1 MPKLAII
8 AQPSLQISTITITIP
23 PPLSSQHPQKFHPL
37 PPPHSP
43 KTGNQHT
50 YLNTTINSTGLACSN
65 QVPQKRKRKPGTLD
79 TQRGVGAREQSSSDP
94 SELRGSPTA
103 ADGMCVFCSALL
115 CSALLSRK
123 LGLPVSSRV
132 HGADP
137 RGRAHHMCASR
148 SRSFFLL
155 RLGNCRLRNK
165 RGSSFVSIFHLGPL
179 PTHIHA
185 STTRPREW
193 SFPAF
198 LSGAGLEGG
207 VVSDVRILLS
217 SNYPPTRVIR
227 VIQEP
232 KSEPKWKA
240 RVTLRHDGERESWE
254 LISDHGYSS
263 QPCMRAHCVPSGR
276 SRSAL
281 QRQNT
286 NTNANANANA
296 NAENNITSTTTYPS
310 IHPFIHHPP
319 SSSQYTTNTILSIS
333 ISILAHPTH
342 IYHLHNKPPKPP
354 TPPPPPPKSIQL
366 EYNYI
371 IHPSIHPIITPNS
384 NTIAIIAIIAITNS
398 SKESTSPLSPTQ
410 KPHITSTHQTQATKP
425 IPNQCQT
432 P

>member
-281 QRQNT
+281 QRWVYIQGKLDVHSSPRQEDKIPIPT
-286 NTNANANANA
+286 PTPTPTPTPRIISQA
-296 NAENNITSTTTYPS
+296 PPP
-310 IHPFIHHPP
+310 IHPSTHSFITHLQVLNIQQTPFSP
-319 SSSQYTTNTILSIS
+319 SPSPSW
-333 ISILAHPTH
+333 
-342 IYHLHNKPPKPP
+342 P
-354 TPPPPPPKSIQL
+354 TPPIYTTYTINLQNLQLPPPLP
-366 EYNYI
+366 
-371 IHPSIHPIITPNS
+371 
-384 NTIAIIAIIAITNS
+384 
-398 SKESTSPLSPTQ
+398 Q
-410 KPHITSTHQTQATKP
+410 KAF
-425 IPNQCQT
+425 N
-432 P
+432 